1 MTLKKY
7 GKSSLALLDIK
18 KSFVNENN
26 YYVKRQNQIAKL
38 YSKQKKRLLDHK
50 ILSRFHI
57 FLISMSRGKG
67 KLTGKP

>member
-38 YSKQKKRLLDHK
+38 YSKQKKRLLCK
-50 ILSRFHI
+50 NCNSKKLSFYSVSLIQKSNILSV
-57 FLISMSRGKG
+57 
-67 KLTGKP
+67 

>member
-38 YSKQKKRLLDHK
+38 YSKQKGL
-50 ILSRFHI
+50 
-57 FLISMSRGKG
+57 GA
-67 KLTGKP
+67 T